1 MANRNRN
8 AGHKYE
14 LDILKKLKELFPD
27 IVTSR
32 NESRSMD
39 AKKVDFC
46 NTDIFNFQCKLSINQ
61 PNVRILDEM
70 PEDGKNVIIY
80 GKVWKANKNFV
91 KKGDFVIMKLSTFI
105 DLI

>member
-1 MANRNRN
+1 MNIVLDMANRNRN

-14 LDILKKLKELFPD
+14 LDILAKLKELFPD

-46 NTDIFNFQCKLSINQ
+46 NTKPLTFNVSCLSINLTSGYLTKCQ
-61 PNVRILDEM
+61 GAKM
-70 PEDGKNVIIY
+70 
-80 GKVWKANKNFV
+80 
-91 KKGDFVIMKLSTFI
+91 
-105 DLI
+105 